1 MSHSSPQPTQ
11 PPCAQLSLNSS
22 RLIRALAELDVL
34 GDGASVK
41 DFGSRFGELFALTD
55 SIGLSDMHYELT
67 KLRFQ
72 PREQPADT
80 IIANFIDQR
89 QALLELIGRNFLAG
103 PEHSRVRN
111 RYPAFRNGLEPEQL
125 CSFEPYQRFY
135 AALQRQ
141 MDFEVQHIQSFVRD
155 GAAGLSAEL
164 AKLVLLD
171 STLGDTLN
179 GHARKLFPVVPRL
192 LGVRFAFLHQQHQQ
206 SEPQPEHDQP
216 ANWIG
221 TGGWLDQFRL
231 DCHML
236 LLAELDI
243 RMQPVLGLIEAIE
256 EHQAP
261 TTTLTAP
268 PTSAASPKQ
277 SHATPTTNRTPS

>member
-1 MSHSSPQPTQ
+1 MSHPSSPLSQ
-11 PPCAQLSLNSS
+11 PPAAQLSLSSS

-34 GDGASVK
+34 SDSAAVK
-41 DFGSRFGELFALTD
+41 DFGPRFGQLFALTD

-72 PREQPADT
+72 PREQAADT

-89 QALLELIGRNFLAG
+89 QALLELISRNFLAG
-103 PEHSRVRN
+103 QEHSRVRN

-155 GAAGLSAEL
+155 GAAGLSADL

-192 LGVRFAFLHQQHQQ
+192 LGARFAFLRQQHQQ
-206 SEPQPEHDQP
+206 SEPEHDQP
-216 ANWIG
+216 TNWIK
-221 TGGWLDQFRL
+221 TGAWLDQFRL
-231 DCHML
+231 DCHKL

-256 EHQAP
+256 EHQAALTPSTPP
-261 TTTLTAP
+261 TPERHSSSRTAP
-268 PTSAASPKQ
+268 Q
-277 SHATPTTNRTPS
+277 TTNRTPS